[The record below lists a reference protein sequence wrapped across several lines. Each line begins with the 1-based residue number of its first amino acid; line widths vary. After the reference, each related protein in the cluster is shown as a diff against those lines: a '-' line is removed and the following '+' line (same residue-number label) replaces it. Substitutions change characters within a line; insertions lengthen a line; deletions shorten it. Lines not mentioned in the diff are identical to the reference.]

1 MTKDEIIEVLKT
13 VEDPEL
19 FLDIWFLGLIYNID
33 IEESKVKIQMTL
45 TSPMCPVGPQLIQE
59 VKTKV
64 GALPGVSEVEL
75 ELVFSPPWEPNDE
88 IKAMLGLI

>member
-1 MTKDEIIEVLKT
+1 MTKDEIIEALKT

-33 IEESKVKIQMTL
+33 IEQSRVKIQMTL
-45 TSPMCPVGPQLIQE
+45 TSPMCPVGPQLIQQ
-59 VKTKV
+59 VKEKV
-64 GALPGVSEVEL
+64 GALAGVSEVDV

-88 IKAMLGLI
+88 VKAMLGLI